1 MPDVRPMEIL
11 VRFTPSEQAPTVKMY
26 KYFRMT
32 ELLHLKCIVYKLSL
46 DSLKRYCYNMLTY
59 QGAI

>member
-1 MPDVRPMEIL
+1 MEIL